1 VLGREA
7 NIPASAMPSTERR
20 NTAKFHFESGR
31 PCLDLVRTL
40 KERRTSAVERLAT
53 PADLARWISESGI
66 APDLTIARL
75 RHMDLEAARDLREA
89 IYDIVAARRRG
100 RAPSLAAV
108 ARVNE
113 FASKPLPIPRLS
125 PQGDRYAHMPTGASL
140 PSIFSILARDA
151 INLVSS
157 PLIARVRT
165 CANAACTALF
175 LDTSRPGT
183 RRWCS
188 MESCGNLVKVRS
200 YRARL
205 RNESRR
211 RAD

>member
-1 VLGREA
+1 
-7 NIPASAMPSTERR
+7 MPSTERR
-20 NTAKFHFESGR
+20 DTEKFHFESGR
-31 PCLDLVRTL
+31 PCLDFVRTL

-53 PADLARWISESGI
+53 PADLSRWISETRI
-66 APDLTIARL
+66 APDLTIPQL
-75 RHMDLEAARDLREA
+75 RRKDVEAARNLREA
-89 IYDIVAARRRG
+89 IYDIVTARRRS

-125 PQGDRYAHMPTGASL
+125 SQGDRYTHMPTGACL
-140 PSIFSILARDA
+140 PSIFSLLARDA

-165 CANAACTALF
+165 CANAPCTVLF

-188 MESCGNLVKVRS
+188 MESCGNLVKVRT

-205 RNESRR
+205 TNESRR
-211 RAD
+211 PPGRSQLVRK